1 MSPRYFRTI
10 VADPPWPIRWEG
22 GTGGRRRRP
31 TSLGY
36 KTMALEEIAALPV
49 GDLADPSGCHL
60 FLWVTP
66 ALHREGEGARVVR
79 AWGFEPVD
87 ELIWEKPNIGMG
99 ASPATAMSR
108 C

>member
-1 MSPRYFRTI
+1 
-10 VADPPWPIRWEG
+10 
-22 GTGGRRRRP
+22 
-31 TSLGY
+31 
-36 KTMALEEIAALPV
+36 MALEEIAALPV